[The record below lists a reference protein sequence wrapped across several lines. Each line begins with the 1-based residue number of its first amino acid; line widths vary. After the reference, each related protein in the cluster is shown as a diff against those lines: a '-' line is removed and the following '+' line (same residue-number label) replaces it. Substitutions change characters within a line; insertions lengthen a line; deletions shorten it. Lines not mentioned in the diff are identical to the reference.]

1 MNAQELT
8 VFIDGAVHYF
18 NQISGDAAD
27 VGTPYLM
34 NTREPAARGYTG
46 IIGVTGDKKGNVY
59 FSAPQLLVKHLLSS
73 MGEDDMSHEN
83 LCDAVG
89 EVANTISGN
98 ARKFFGKE
106 FMISAPVVVTG
117 QSEKIAV
124 SEEVRSYVVPI
135 TWRGHEAGLVI
146 SLC

>member
-1 MNAQELT
+1 MNAQDLS
-8 VFIDGAVHYF
+8 VFIDGALHYF
-18 NQISGDAAD
+18 SQISGDAAD

-59 FSAPQLLVKHLLSS
+59 FSASQLLVKHLLSS
-73 MGEDDMSHEN
+73 MGEDDMSHDN

-124 SEEVRSYVVPI
+124 PEEVRSYVVPI